1 MGRVLAL
8 CVLSACA
15 PFSPGSGPSEAD
27 LEAAR
32 ALLEG
37 SPEALGVLALL
48 NDPGTDG
55 ALLDDDV
62 GLDARAARN
71 LIARRNGPDGQVGTP
86 DDAPFRTIAEVDAV
100 SYVGPSALARL
111 LAYADAAG
119 WIPSDADP
127 FGVYD
132 NVPFTVGE
140 AAATLALANGAD
152 LVWLDDTLGL
162 DSRAVGSIAGA
173 RPIADLPTLAGLPWV
188 GESALRALKR
198 AATVEP
204 SEVPIEQRFVA
215 DLEPT
220 LVTWYGQHGADAAAM
235 GGNTLAQAI
244 AALDPALVVEL
255 TDPEDDPYGHDFDRF
270 RVLTHPDVVF
280 PGSDMVWFGIYDR
293 VTGDLSG
300 TNWFN

>member
-8 CVLSACA
+8 CVLASCA
-15 PFSPGSGPSEAD
+15 PFSPGSGPSAAEI
-27 LEAAR
+27 EAAR
-32 ALLEG
+32 ALQEG

-71 LIARRNGPDGQVGTP
+71 LITRRDGPDAQVGTP
-86 DDAPFRTIAEVDAV
+86 DDLPYRTIAEVDAV
-100 SYVGPSALARL
+100 AYVGPSALARL
-111 LAYADAAG
+111 VAYAEAAG
-119 WIPSDADP
+119 WIPSDP
-127 FGVYD
+127 LGVFD

-140 AAATLALANGAD
+140 AGLTLALANSAD
-152 LVWLDDTLGL
+152 PGWLDHTVGL
-162 DSRAVGSIAGA
+162 DSRAVGSIVEA
-173 RPIADLPTLAGLPWV
+173 RPVADLPTLAGLPWV

-198 AATVEP
+198 AATAVQA
-204 SEVPIEQRFVA
+204 EVPIEERFVV
-215 DLEPT
+215 DLEGT
-220 LVTWYGQHGADAAAM
+220 LAVWYGQYGADAAAM

-244 AALDPALVVEL
+244 DALDPSLVVEL

-280 PGSDMVWFGIYDR
+280 PGSDLVWYGIYDR
-293 VTGDLSG
+293 ISGDLSG